1 MTDLELLE
9 YAIYH
14 WVLGGDYELP
24 GLNERGFVD
33 PDFFYNYPQKNNY
46 TAFSD
51 LFDLIKYDPVLNDNK
66 GLMLC
71 SGGVDSSLLACFRN
85 QNLKQRPQNLIHTSY
100 VEHNNND
107 LQKFIN
113 VIDACPSN
121 SFVSSIDAKAYV
133 SGIEFLSKRKF
144 YQNTYAPTLAF
155 ALSSIETHSFS
166 SLITGSGPDELFY
179 GMEKYSWD
187 TFEKLSD
194 KSIAQSLEGLDL
206 SYNLQCYSKLLNTEG
221 REFLENVKWK
231 RRRLYESIAG
241 LEFNIFD
248 SQRILAYATVTAQH
262 MQLFNK
268 IAKLFKLEHRAPY
281 LNEQLVRLAL
291 TTPLD
296 ELIEL
301 GGNKRVEIGKKYLK
315 KYLSKYMPE
324 DHIYGKKIGFHAPT
338 TKFVFEYSKGFLMQN
353 IEYLPSWLNKDKTIQ
368 EINSRFDVSI
378 ETADYFLYSLVNVIK
393 YQIGKSDDC

>member
-14 WVLGGDYELP
+14 WVLGGSYELP
-24 GLNERGFVD
+24 GLNDKGFPD
-33 PDFFYNYPQKNNY
+33 PNFFNNYPQKNNY
-46 TAFSD
+46 AAFSD
-51 LFDLIKYDPVLNDNK
+51 LFDAIKYDPSLNHNK

-85 QNLKQRPQNLIHTSY
+85 QNLTERAQNLIHTSY

-113 VIDACPSN
+113 VIDAFPSN
-121 SFVSSIDAKAYV
+121 SYVSSIDAKDYV

-144 YQNTYAPTLAF
+144 YQNTYAPTIAF
-155 ALSSIETHSFS
+155 ALSSVEVHRFS

-194 KSIAQSLEGLDL
+194 KPISQALEGLDP
-206 SYNLQCYSKLLNTEG
+206 SYNLQCYSKLLNAEG
-221 REFLENVKWK
+221 LELLENVKKK

-241 LEFNIFD
+241 LKMNIFD

-262 MQLFNK
+262 MQLFNT

-281 LNEQLVRLAL
+281 LNEQLVRLSL
-291 TTPLD
+291 TTSLD
-296 ELIEL
+296 ELVEL
-301 GGNKRVEIGKKYLK
+301 GSDKRVEIGKKYLK
-315 KYLSKYMPE
+315 KYLSKYMSE
-324 DHIYGKKIGFHAPT
+324 DHVYGKKIGFHAPT
-338 TKFVFEYSKGFLMQN
+338 TKFVFKYSKGFLMQN
-353 IEYLPSWLNKDKTIQ
+353 IEYLPSWLNKDKTIH
-368 EINSRFDVSI
+368 EINSRFDTFNEPS
-378 ETADYFLYSLVNVIK
+378 DYLLYSLLIVIK
-393 YQIGKSDDC
+393 YQMEKSHDC